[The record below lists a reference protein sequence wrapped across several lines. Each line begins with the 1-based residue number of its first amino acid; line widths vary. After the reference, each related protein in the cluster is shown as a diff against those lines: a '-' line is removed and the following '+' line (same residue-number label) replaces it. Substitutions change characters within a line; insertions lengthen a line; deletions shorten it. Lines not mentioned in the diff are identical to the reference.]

1 MPGVPETNVQVLEN
15 LAAAK
20 NGVERLE
27 EKDLNLIAEKVASK
41 VSEKDSALVEKL
53 KTEVSEV
60 KTKLTEAETSRDEAK
75 NQLATSNKT
84 IEDLYKQLPGGGL
97 LKDPPKMMLVS
108 EHLADLE
115 DLRVPLIVE
124 RSGSGGMQ
132 QLCQKIRGKILKAQE
147 RLTAK

>member
-1 MPGVPETNVQVLEN
+1 M
-15 LAAAK
+15 
-20 NGVERLE
+20 
-27 EKDLNLIAEKVASK
+27 
-41 VSEKDSALVEKL
+41 
-53 KTEVSEV
+53 
-60 KTKLTEAETSRDEAK
+60 
-75 NQLATSNKT
+75 
-84 IEDLYKQLPGGGL
+84 